1 MKYEYIWQKW
11 KLDCWLWCN
20 HWWGTCFGFG
30 CRVCCQRPRFR
41 YGECDVWR
49 TSSTGVVCSF
59 CRFVGN
65 KRYLIVVL
73 TLQEINWR
81 NRQQNGCNSANYL
94 YFWTKIYIIIYIC
107 ICNEKI
113 RVLALHEHSL
123 TDIWTKLCVSTWI
136 FRVIH
141 IIYII
146 LVLKVKGTYS

>member
-1 MKYEYIWQKW
+1 MYYSPCMYTWTIIN
-11 KLDCWLWCN
+11 LWHVLN
-20 HWWGTCFGFG
+20 IYFQWT
-30 CRVCCQRPRFR
+30 RMPEETSFR
-41 YGECDVWR
+41 LKDEKHVI
-49 TSSTGVVCSF
+49 

-73 TLQEINWR
+73 TVQEINWR

-94 YFWTKIYIIIYIC
+94 YFWTTIYIIIYIC

-113 RVLALHEHSL
+113 RILALHENSL

-146 LVLKVKGTYS
+146 RVLKVKGTYS